1 VADVL
6 AERRREREGLI
17 ELARTYVE
25 QLSTRLAVEAAA
37 VVGSVARGDFNVWSD
52 VDVVVLVDDLPA
64 RAPDRS
70 GLLLADAPARVQP
83 VGFTRR
89 ELTDALR
96 RGNPLAREA
105 VGNGVVL
112 TGGDV
117 LRRCFEATNRRG
129 AASRSGT

>member
-52 VDVVVLVDDLPA
+52 VDVVVVADGLPV
-64 RAPDRS
+64 RAPDRN

-89 ELTDALR
+89 ELAEALR
-96 RGNPLAREA
+96 RDNPLAREA
-105 VGNGVVL
+105 VDGGVVL
-112 TGGDV
+112 VGEAV
-117 LRRCFEATNRRG
+117 LH
-129 AASRSGT
+129 AALL